1 MWTYVFISLGHIGSS
16 ETAGSYVNSMFKP
29 FDELPNY
36 FLVYF
41 TFLPAMLKD
50 RSFFIY
56 LPTSVVFYCFAY
68 NHPSGCEV
76 VSHFGFDL
84 CFPDG

>member
-1 MWTYVFISLGHIGSS
+1 
-16 ETAGSYVNSMFKP
+16 
-29 FDELPNY
+29 
-36 FLVYF
+36 
-41 TFLPAMLKD
+41 MLKD

-84 CFPDG
+84 CFPEASNVEHLSMWLLTICVSSLEKPLFGSIFHFKLGYLAFKIITYL